1 MPLIT
6 VAIKL
11 FNTFRVEVVK
21 TDGGGKGA
29 GKEAG
34 CRQRRSG
41 TGTGL
46 QQGGGHGGGDVAL
59 RSFSSYSSF
68 MPRIAKVFFIAL
80 SISLAF
86 LVGIYFGG
94 HYYRMSPLIGLLP
107 ESLTSAFFPGDNL
120 LQLEREI
127 EGILEEN
134 FYQPVDRST
143 LENGALEGMV
153 NSLNDPYTAYLS
165 PGDFQRYR
173 DHANGTFVGVGV
185 VMEPKAD
192 RLTVVSTVENSPA
205 NAAGIESGDV
215 ILTIDGEPVGNR
227 TPEEAAARIRGEEG
241 TTVVLGIRR
250 GGSDLEFSL
259 VRREIELPIVIDR
272 MIEHNGR
279 KIGYVRL
286 EQFSMDVGAR
296 VKGSVD
302 RLVKD
307 GAEGIVFDLRDN
319 GGGILDEAVNVS
331 SVFIQNGTIVSVVG
345 KDDDRSE
352 YPARGD
358 ANENIPLV
366 VLINGY
372 SASASEIVAGAIKD
386 DGRGQ
391 LVGEKTFGKGVV
403 QMIFPLT
410 NDGAIKFT
418 SGVYYT
424 PDGININEVGIEP
437 DVPAAD
443 DVATD
448 EDEVLQ
454 RGLSVLAP

>member
-1 MPLIT
+1 M
-6 VAIKL
+6 
-11 FNTFRVEVVK
+11 R
-21 TDGGGKGA
+21 A
-29 GKEAG
+29 GQKQD
-34 CRQRRSG
+34 R
-41 TGTGL
+41 
-46 QQGGGHGGGDVAL
+46 GDVAL
-59 RSFSSYSSF
+59 RTFSRYSNF
-68 MPRIAKVFFIAL
+68 MPRILKVFFITLA
-80 SISLAF
+80 ISLAF

-107 ESLTSAFFPGDNL
+107 ESVRSAFFPGDNL

-153 NSLNDPYTAYLS
+153 NSLNDPYTAYLTPS
-165 PGDFQRYR
+165 DFQRYR

-192 RLTVVSTVENSPA
+192 KLTVVSTVENSPA

-215 ILTIDGEPVGNR
+215 ILTIDGEPVGSQ
-227 TPEEAAARIRGEEG
+227 TPEEAAARIRGEAG

-250 GGSDLEFSL
+250 GESDMEFPL
-259 VRREIELPIVIDR
+259 VRREIELPIVVDR

-302 RLVKD
+302 RLVKE

-366 VLINGY
+366 VLVNGY

-437 DVPAAD
+437 DVPVAD

>member
-1 MPLIT
+1 
-6 VAIKL
+6 
-11 FNTFRVEVVK
+11 
-21 TDGGGKGA
+21 
-29 GKEAG
+29 
-34 CRQRRSG
+34 
-41 TGTGL
+41 
-46 QQGGGHGGGDVAL
+46 
-59 RSFSSYSSF
+59 
-68 MPRIAKVFFIAL
+68 
-80 SISLAF
+80 
-86 LVGIYFGG
+86 
-94 HYYRMSPLIGLLP
+94 MSPLVGLLP
-107 ESLTSAFFPGDNL
+107 EGIRSAFFPGDNL

-153 NSLNDPYTAYLS
+153 GSLNDQYTAYL
-165 PGDFQRYR
+165 PPDEYQRFR
-173 DHANGTFVGVGV
+173 DHASGTFVGVGV
-185 VMEPKAD
+185 VMEPKAEK
-192 RLTVVSTVENSPA
+192 LTVVSTVENSPA
-205 NAAGIESGDV
+205 SAAGIESGDV
-215 ILTIDGEPVGNR
+215 IVTVDGEPVGSQ

-250 GGSDLEFSL
+250 GESDIEFSL
-259 VRREIELPIVIDR
+259 VRREIEVPIVMDR

-286 EQFSMDVGAR
+286 EQFSTDVGVKA
-296 VKGSVD
+296 KGSVD
-302 RLVKD
+302 RLVSE

-319 GGGILDEAVNVS
+319 GGGILDEAVNVA

-345 KDDDRSE
+345 KDENRSE

-358 ANENIPLV
+358 TNESITLV

-386 DGRGQ
+386 ENRGQ

-437 DVPAAD
+437 DIPVAANNTKD
-443 DVATD
+443 A
-448 EDEVLQ
+448 DEVLE